1 MNILRL
7 GAQRRH
13 RLGLALFA
21 AAVTAVSTLG
31 QGCGSDAGSTFPDG
45 GDGSSTSGD
54 GGGDGAFVDDA
65 PTIDPDG
72 SLGNPF
78 QGCEE
83 ARDKAARLPVYML
96 FVLDGS
102 RSMYYKPGN
111 TELSAKWPAAIGALD
126 AIFDDLAAKGDPAFG
141 AGITGFC
148 DDYDKTCGD
157 NTAGPY
163 SKMDVPI
170 ARVDAAQAAA
180 LHARID
186 THRPLPPGE
195 PGGGTPTYEVL
206 SGQYAVLEAF
216 TPPPGL
222 EPGGRRVLVLI
233 TDGVP
238 DTDMPAGANEAPGSL
253 KLAKDESSKNAPA
266 VPVTTFAV
274 GVGELSPANLAVYDP
289 KFMGAL
295 GVAGGSPRQPCDPN
309 EALDATKMCHFQITP
324 GAKTVDQLKQ
334 DFLDAINTIRNK
346 VLTCE
351 YQLEHPDGGPDL
363 AADPSK
369 VNVVY
374 TDGGGTP
381 SVIPKNATDGWSYN
395 DDLHPTK
402 VVLNGPTCAKVKA
415 DPAGAVEI
423 VLGCLTQVK

>member
-1 MNILRL
+1 MTSLPSRL
-7 GAQRRH
+7 SRKPFGFGMFV
-13 RLGLALFA
+13 LGLAA
-21 AAVTAVSTLG
+21 AAAIAG
-31 QGCGSDAGSTFPDG
+31 EGCGSDAGSTFADG
-45 GDGSSTSGD
+45 GPDGSSGPGD
-54 GGGDGAFVDDA
+54 GQDGSTDDDA
-65 PTIDPDG
+65 PTINPDG
-72 SLGNPF
+72 APDNPF

-111 TELSAKWPAAIGALD
+111 TETSAKWPAAIGALD
-126 AIFDDLAAKGDPAFG
+126 AIFDDLAAKNDPAFG

-157 NTAGPY
+157 TTAGPY

-186 THRPLPPGE
+186 THRPLAPGE

-206 SGQYAVLEAF
+206 AGQYPVLEAF
-216 TPPPGL
+216 TPPAGL
-222 EPGGRRVLVLI
+222 DPDGRRVLVLI
-233 TDGVP
+233 TDGIP
-238 DTDMPAGANEAPGSL
+238 DTDMPAGTNEGPGSL
-253 KLAKDESSKNAPA
+253 KLAKAESSKNAPA

-274 GVGELSPANLAVYDP
+274 GVGELNPVNAAVYDP

-295 GVAGGSPRQPCDPN
+295 AVAGGSPKQPCDPN
-309 EALDATKMCHFQITP
+309 EAQDATKMCHFQITP

-351 YQLEHPDGGPDL
+351 YKLERPDGGPDL
-363 AADPSK
+363 AADPGK

-374 TDGGGTP
+374 TSGTGTK
-381 SVIPKNATDGWSYN
+381 SVVPKNAADGWTY
-395 DDLHPTK
+395 DDDAQPTK
-402 VVLNGPTCAKVKA
+402 VILNGPTCDRVKA
-415 DPAGAVEI
+415 DPAGAIEI
-423 VLGCLTQVK
+423 VLGCRTQVK